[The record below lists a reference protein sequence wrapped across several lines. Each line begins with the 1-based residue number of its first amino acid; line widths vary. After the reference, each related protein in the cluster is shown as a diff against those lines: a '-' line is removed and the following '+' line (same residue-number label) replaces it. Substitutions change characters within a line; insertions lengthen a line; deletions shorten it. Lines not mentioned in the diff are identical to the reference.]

1 MSLHCLAAT
10 GRLRRA
16 VLRTSDFDYDLP
28 PELIAQHPVANRD
41 SSRMLVID
49 RARGKMEHRRFS
61 DLPEYMSPGDLLALN
76 DTRVFP
82 ARFTGNLPGGAVF
95 EVLLVRPMDDGRWL
109 ALVRPGRR
117 MKIGRRVEFGEGE
130 LEITVEDFGGE
141 KGERIVR
148 LEATGDGE
156 LNELIERWGHIPLPP
171 YIERADTDRDRE
183 RYQTVYAAN
192 SGAVA
197 APTAGLHFTDQ
208 LLNELSGQG
217 IERVD
222 LTLHVG
228 PGTFR
233 PVSVDDVAEHRMD
246 REFYRIDQN
255 AWDRITAARQAGSKL
270 TAVGTTSVRTLESVA
285 ISNKL
290 EDFTG
295 LFITP
300 GFEFKMVDR
309 MLTNFHLP
317 RSTLL
322 MLVSAFAG
330 RELVLEAYR
339 EAVQQDYR
347 FYSYGDAMLIL

>member
-1 MSLHCLAAT
+1 MLHRAE
-10 GRLRRA
+10 GRL
-16 VLRTSDFDYDLP
+16 
-28 PELIAQHPVANRD
+28 
-41 SSRMLVID
+41 
-49 RARGKMEHRRFS
+49 EHRRFT
-61 DLPEYMSPGDLLALN
+61 DLPEYLAPGDLLALN

-82 ARFTGNLPGGAVF
+82 ARFTGALEGGAQC
-95 EVLLVRPMDDGRWL
+95 EVLLVRPLEDGRWL

-117 MKIGRRVEFGEGE
+117 MKTGRRLEFGPGGE
-130 LEITVEDFGGE
+130 LVITVEDFGPE

-148 LEATGDGE
+148 LEAAEGCEPD
-156 LNELIERWGHIPLPP
+156 ELIERWGHIPLPP
-171 YIERADTDRDRE
+171 YILRADTPEDRA
-183 RYQTVYAAN
+183 RYQTVYAVN

-197 APTAGLHFTDQ
+197 APTAGLHFTAE
-208 LLNELSGQG
+208 LLETLASGG
-217 IERVD
+217 VDRVN

-233 PVSVDDVAEHRMD
+233 PVSVEELAGHTMD
-246 REFYRIDQN
+246 REFYRIEQA
-255 AWDRITAARQAGSKL
+255 AWDRIVAARQAGKRL
-270 TAVGTTSVRTLESVA
+270 LAVGTTSVRTLESA
-285 ISNKL
+285 AQTGKL

-300 GFEFKMVDR
+300 GFEFGVVDR
-309 MLTNFHLP
+309 LLTNFHLP

-339 EAVQQDYR
+339 EAIRQKYR

>member
-1 MSLHCLAAT
+1 ML
-10 GRLRRA
+10 
-16 VLRTSDFDYDLP
+16 TSDFDYDLP
-28 PELIAQHPVANRD
+28 PELIAQYPAASRD
-41 SSRMLVID
+41 ASRLLVLD
-49 RARGKMEHRRFS
+49 RAAGTIDHRRFT
-61 DLPEYMSPGDLLALN
+61 DLPRYLAPGDLLALN

-82 ARFTGNLPGGAVF
+82 ARFTGKLGSGAEF
-95 EVLLVRPMDDGRWL
+95 EVLLVRPLEDGRWL

-117 MKIGRRVEFGEGE
+117 MKVGRRVEFGRGE
-130 LEITVEDFGGE
+130 LVITVEDFGQE

-148 LEATGDGE
+148 LEAAGE
-156 LNELIERWGHIPLPP
+156 YEPGELIERWGHIPLPP
-171 YIERADTDRDRE
+171 YIQRADTPEDRE

-192 SGAVA
+192 RGAVA
-197 APTAGLHFTDQ
+197 APTAGLHFTGE
-208 LLNELSGQG
+208 LLESLVSAGVG
-217 IERVD
+217 RVN

-233 PVSVDDVAEHRMD
+233 PVSVKEVAEHRMD
-246 REFYRIDQN
+246 REFYRIERA
-255 AWDRITAARQAGSKL
+255 AWERISAARQAGNRL
-270 TAVGTTSVRTLESVA
+270 VAVGTTSVRTLESVA
-285 ISNKL
+285 QTGKL

-300 GFEFKMVDR
+300 GFEFKVVDR

-339 EAVQQDYR
+339 EAMEQKYR